1 MFGTGCV
8 SVFSNRVIDRVTPC
22 AGNKAVAITRLSRNL
37 CCVDEMHLCCIE
49 EHSNAPCVY
58 GIPWISSLCQ
68 GFKVG
73 LSHLGLTKYGRL
85 KAITNFSAFS
95 G

>member
-1 MFGTGCV
+1 MCLLSLTV
-8 SVFSNRVIDRVTPC
+8 TKYSVIDRVTPC
-22 AGNKAVAITRLSRNL
+22 AGNKAVAITRLSRSL
-37 CCVDEMHLCCIE
+37 CCVDEMHLYCIE

-58 GIPWISSLCQ
+58 EIPWISSLCQ

-73 LSHLGLTKYGRL
+73 LSHLELTKYGPL
-85 KAITNFSAFS
+85 KAITNFSTFS